1 MTVKQQAPD
10 DRCEGC
16 LHKTVLTLLES
27 LAAEES
33 ALAGIV
39 RAEGERIQ
47 AMIRASGG
55 EPEPGEPV
63 LLPDRVG
70 ASRLLDTVLMN
81 EWLLLR
87 KLEQLLEITGR

>member
-1 MTVKQQAPD
+1 VKQQAPD
-10 DRCEGC
+10 DCCEGC
-16 LHKTVLTLLES
+16 LHKTVLSLLES

-39 RAEGERIQ
+39 RAETERIQ
-47 AMIRASGG
+47 AMTRAIDG
-55 EPEPGEPV
+55 ESAPGDPV
-63 LLPDRVG
+63 LLAERAG

-87 KLEQLLEITGR
+87 KLEQVLEITGR

>member
-1 MTVKQQAPD
+1 MKQQASD

-16 LHKTVLTLLES
+16 LHKTVLSLLES

-39 RAEGERIQ
+39 RAETERIQ
-47 AMIRASGG
+47 AMTRVSDSESESGEPMLVPGG
-55 EPEPGEPV
+55 E
-63 LLPDRVG
+63 G
-70 ASRLLDTVLMN
+70 ASRLLDTMLMN

-87 KLEQLLEITGR
+87 KLEQVLEIWSG

>member
-1 MTVKQQAPD
+1 MRQQASD

-47 AMIRASGG
+47 AMIRVGDG
-55 EPEPGEPV
+55 VTEPGEPV
-63 LLPDRVG
+63 LLPERAG

-87 KLEQLLEITGR
+87 KLEQVLEITGR